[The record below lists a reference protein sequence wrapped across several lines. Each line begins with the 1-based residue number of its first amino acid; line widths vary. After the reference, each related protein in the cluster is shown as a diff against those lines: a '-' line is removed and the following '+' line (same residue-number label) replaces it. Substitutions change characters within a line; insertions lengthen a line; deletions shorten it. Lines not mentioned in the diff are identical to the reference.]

1 MTLAKVG
8 NILAVC
14 FLLFLA
20 KIAVLSHF
28 MGIEPQFL
36 RP

>member
-14 FLLFLA
+14 FLPFWA

-36 RP
+36 HP